1 MNPITVSAQLAAFVW
16 FTHGKT
22 CLDGR
27 TRSEAMRFARDNWEA
42 FLPLAHEGLGRL
54 LLKIARRP
62 APKRRRGAPSR
73 RCFVAAFFATRSG
86 WRVSQIGISG

>member
-73 RCFVAAFFATRSG
+73 LRRLPHLAAAEVGQPFSAN
-86 WRVSQIGISG
+86 